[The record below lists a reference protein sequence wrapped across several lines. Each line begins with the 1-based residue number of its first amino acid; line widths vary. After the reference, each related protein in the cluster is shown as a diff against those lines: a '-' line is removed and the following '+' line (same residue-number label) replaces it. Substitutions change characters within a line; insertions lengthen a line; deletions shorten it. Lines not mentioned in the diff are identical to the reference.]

1 METKNNTPT
10 MLLAQVANVANKNER
25 EHNPIK

>member
-1 METKNNTPT
+1 MEMWNNTPT
-10 MLLAQVANVANKNER
+10 MLLAQVVDVGIKIEH